1 MDRGIGRTHAHG
13 EMSPD
18 IFGAPIFWLFVAGI
32 LTLFFLLLLMSLTG
46 FSLSFLQGS
55 FLFLF
60 GLLPVFILFKPRSFG
75 FCLALF
81 LPLQQILLCLAFM
94 YHREWAGA
102 IKWLL
107 GWKDL
112 GIVIVLAVALFRKGA
127 VVRPKT
133 NWERWILI
141 YFVFM
146 LLMLTRFSF
155 PLLSS
160 FASFRFYA
168 IPFLLLLAGF
178 HSGLDER
185 AVRMLLVLIFVISAA
200 VMIFGIFEVYVLNE
214 NFFVRYLDIGP
225 FKTSVQETGQALHT
239 GAYLYAPGF
248 LLKRRMVSTFLGAT
262 PLGHYLS
269 FVLCLFL
276 ACLHA
281 NLWKDRPALHLSFI
295 LLAVFSIYLTAS
307 RLAMAEALIAGAFF
321 TLTADRPRR
330 TRYFVLG
337 SIGLLGIL
345 AVSGPDI
352 ARVALATLS
361 AKDASTMVHLQSVLN
376 TPLSFLGMGL
386 GAGANVFTSKG
397 PYIVGEG
404 IFNRTL
410 IETGVLGFGLFVG
423 LYGAI
428 LRAAARYRNLKP
440 DTENDR
446 FVQALMTAG
455 VLYGIIIIPSTFITI
470 DAFSTVS
477 LGLFWFLLGLG
488 FGRHPAN
495 LSRTIP

>member
-1 MDRGIGRTHAHG
+1 MVRGTGHTYEYG
-13 EMSPD
+13 ETKPD
-18 IFGAPIFWLFVAGI
+18 ILGVPILWFFVAAI
-32 LTLFFLLLLMSLTG
+32 LTIFLLLLLMSLTG
-46 FSLSFLQGS
+46 LSLSFFQGL

-60 GLLPVFILFKPRSFG
+60 GLLPVFVYFKPRSFG
-75 FCLALF
+75 YCLALF

-94 YHREWAGA
+94 YHREWAVI
-102 IKWLL
+102 IKWIL

-112 GIVIVLAVALFRKGA
+112 GIVIVLAAALFRKGA
-127 VVRPKT
+127 NIRPKT

-141 YFVFM
+141 FFVFM
-146 LLMLTRFSF
+146 LLMLARFKF
-155 PLLSS
+155 PFLPSL
-160 FASFRFYA
+160 ASFRFYM

-178 HSGLDER
+178 YSGLDVPAIR
-185 AVRMLLVLIFVISAA
+185 SLLILIFVVSAV
-200 VMIFGIFEVYVLNE
+200 VMIFGIFEVYVLKE
-214 NFFVRYLDIGP
+214 SFFVKYLDIGP

-281 NLWKDRPALHLSFI
+281 NLWKDRPALHMSFI

-321 TLTADRPRR
+321 TLIAERPQRI
-330 TRYFVLG
+330 RYFVLG
-337 SIGLLGIL
+337 TISVLGVFAL
-345 AVSGPDI
+345 SGPDI

-361 AKDASTMVHLQSVLN
+361 VKDSSTMVHLQSVLN
-376 TPLSFLGMGL
+376 TPFSLFGMGL

-410 IETGVLGFGLFVG
+410 IETGILGFGVFVG

-428 LRAAARYRNLKP
+428 LRAAASYRCPNP
-440 DTENDR
+440 ETENDR
-446 FVQALMTAG
+446 FVQAFTSAG
-455 VLYGIIIIPSTFITI
+455 VVYGIIIIPSTFITI

-488 FGRHPAN
+488 FGQHPAN
-495 LSRTIP
+495 LSRTIS